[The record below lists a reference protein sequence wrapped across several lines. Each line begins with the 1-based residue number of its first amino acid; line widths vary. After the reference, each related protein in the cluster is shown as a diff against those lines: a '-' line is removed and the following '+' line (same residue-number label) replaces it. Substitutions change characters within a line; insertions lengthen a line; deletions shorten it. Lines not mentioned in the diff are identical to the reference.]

1 MKRPTISAAAATALL
16 LSSQS
21 MAVNVPDIKG
31 YYLGVL
37 GGNAQLSAGDFD
49 ESAISYGLYGG
60 YYFSKNFALE
70 STYILTDNFVDDGDV
85 KADQLSL
92 SAKFHHYFSPMYS
105 MFIKAG
111 MAKTNVKSTP
121 DYDGTGWLWG
131 AGFNVAF
138 SNQVNVRLAYEMLYT
153 DLENSANETLDSD
166 LGTVYLGVHY
176 QF

>member
-1 MKRPTISAAAATALL
+1 MKQFSVRVIAAAALL
-16 LSSQS
+16 LSSNA
-21 MAVNVPDIKG
+21 MAANVADIKG

-37 GGNAQLSAGDFD
+37 GGNGQLSAGDFD

-60 YYFSKNFALE
+60 YYFSKNFAVE
-70 STYILTDNFVDDGDV
+70 STYILTDNFVEEGDV
-85 KADQLSL
+85 KAEQLSL

-111 MAKTNVKSTP
+111 MAKTNLKATP
-121 DYDGTGWLWG
+121 DFDGTGWLWG

-153 DLENSANETLDSD
+153 DLENSASETLESD